1 MRISIVTTSVLASM
15 LLFALIANCSFG
27 NPSLP
32 SPDDEG
38 AWRWV
43 AAESGAN
50 VYVDPRIQLN
60 SDSTAGAWV
69 DRSYFDNPSG
79 ISTHVTEFR
88 VFDCLKHATRTLSRL
103 EPLKRVHERASF
115 AVTPS
120 LTRWHT
126 VARGTAA
133 EHVLSFVCTKM
144 TLSAHP
150 DTRRG
155 ST

>member
-1 MRISIVTTSVLASM
+1 MRVVVLATSVLGSI
-15 LLFALIANCSFG
+15 LLSALIVNWFYAKTN
-27 NPSLP
+27 LP

-38 AWRWV
+38 IWRWV

-60 SDSTAGAWV
+60 SGLTAGAWV

-88 VFDCLKHATRTLSRL
+88 EFDCLKHATRTISRL

-115 AVTPS
+115 TVMPS
-120 LTRWHT
+120 LTTWQT
-126 VARGTAA
+126 VSRRTPAD
-133 EHVLSFVCTKM
+133 HVLSFVCTKM
-144 TLSAHP
+144 S
-150 DTRRG
+150 RWG
-155 ST
+155 G